1 MLPSGSSTVGAL
13 MTMVTGMA
21 SSNLYLTTMPE
32 ALANPYITATAPQ
45 MKNLGYET
53 SFWYAGPATWEN
65 IQEFTLAQ
73 GFDNFYSRGNI
84 DLMLQVAYGALMM
97 NIYMMLFLNRLMIIK

>member
-1 MLPSGSSTVGAL
+1 
-13 MTMVTGMA
+13 
-21 SSNLYLTTMPE
+21 
-32 ALANPYITATAPQ
+32 

-73 GFDNFYSRGNI
+73 GFDKFYSRGNLDENATGSVWGADDEYLYDAIFKQIDENKATFSVILNTSNHSPFNI
-84 DLMLQVAYGALMM
+84 DLQSKGFNEEVVRQALPESEK
-97 NIYMMLFLNRLMIIK
+97 IIKN